1 MNLSDLK
8 LEFSH
13 SVQEME
19 LILAG
24 LKKLPMEAVLDLYSK
39 LHASAKQQVDD
50 HIASQINVTK
60 AEAPADSSVTV
71 TLPDGALGE
80 VNVTPQA

>member
-1 MNLSDLK
+1 MDLSTLK
-8 LEFSH
+8 LEFAH

-24 LKKLPMEAVLDLYSK
+24 LKKLPMEAVMELYTK

-50 HIASQINVTK
+50 HIASQITPTPEAPAETT
-60 AEAPADSSVTV
+60 AEAP
-71 TLPDGALGE
+71 
-80 VNVTPQA
+80 QA

>member
-1 MNLSDLK
+1 MDLSQVK
-8 LEFSH
+8 LNFDH

-24 LKKLPMEAVLDLYSK
+24 LKKLPMETVMELYAK

-50 HIASQINVTK
+50 HIASNINVTP
-60 AEAPADSSVTV
+60 AEQPA
-71 TLPDGALGE
+71 E
-80 VNVTPQA
+80 

>member
-1 MNLSDLK
+1 MSLETLQ

-13 SVQEME
+13 SVKDME

-24 LKKLPMEAVLDLYSK
+24 LKKLPMELVMELYAK

-50 HIASQINVTK
+50 HLASQIQ
-60 AEAPADSSVTV
+60 
-71 TLPDGALGE
+71 
-80 VNVTPQA
+80 VTPAAEVTPEQNVA